1 MQPVTH
7 NLGQL
12 LPDISQTLSDIA
24 YFSQTSLKFP
34 DISREVMTRLIPTLY
49 SVISVTSRH

>member
-49 SVISVTSRH
+49 SVISVTSHH